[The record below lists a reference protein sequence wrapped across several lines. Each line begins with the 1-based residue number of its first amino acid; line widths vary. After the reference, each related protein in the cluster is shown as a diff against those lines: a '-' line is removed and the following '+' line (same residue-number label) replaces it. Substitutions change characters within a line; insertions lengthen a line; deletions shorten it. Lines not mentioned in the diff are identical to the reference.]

1 MIKWVTGILISLA
14 ILVGFLTILMMT
26 PAGLNIGL
34 QIAKKVVPG
43 ELNYSSASGILP
55 TGPIAISNFSYRHK
69 GLEITVVKL
78 QVKWRLFYL
87 LRGVL
92 HITQLRA
99 DNIKILLPLHT
110 KETKFCLPFDI
121 SIHRGLLKNLSIKYP
136 PSDLVY
142 FKTILLNQI
151 EFNHALNGDIQ
162 AQITQPYPVNVYLNS
177 KGTCN
182 NYQLSLQ
189 AKSKDINWRMIGKG
203 TRQWMELQ
211 THEAHTLNGHLN
223 AFVKVY
229 FDPIFKW
236 DINLDIVN
244 LNLRKFNRN
253 WPQQLIVQLKTKGEH
268 KTGES
273 PDFILTGM
281 LQTQKAYMHIA
292 GEHYKQWNLAW
303 TINVADFSSLLAT
316 VKGSLQGRGT
326 ISGPKQF
333 PVINGEATG
342 HNITFPAYRISAL
355 EGHWNIDA
363 SFNQASTIT
372 INAHHVHMPFHR
384 LSALKIDVSGQ
395 PHADHIKADIFID
408 NGEVSRTTVNLL
420 LDDDL
425 QNKIW
430 RGVFSHFTIQSQKFG
445 KWGIDR
451 SSTLTVTADQAT
463 ISPFCFHSG
472 LNHLCLQGRWN
483 RIPLPTV
490 NGTLTV
496 NSDDVSIVKLFL
508 PDTIQLHGRLLA
520 NFAISGRTGR
530 PSVNGT
536 LQLEQGSIDFPQL
549 QVSLTQVHGSVDSTG
564 PAINYRMEGYSKNQP
579 IQITGQTRLD
589 APGRPTTTLTVHG
602 ENLLIVNTH
611 QYIIYGSGKLKIDI
625 VDRNID
631 ITGTLTV
638 PRAILKPT
646 TFSRAA
652 ALTGDVVFIGADE
665 KKTLCQTNINIKIIL
680 GDQILLDS
688 LGTKGRLAGGL
699 TLLKP
704 PNQVMTANGRITI
717 IDGTFTTHGRT
728 LDIAPRSG
736 VTFIQSP
743 ITNPMLSVRAT
754 RTMKTSPIVP
764 QLGGPTVT
772 TVGLDV
778 EGTLQHPKVT
788 LYSFDPNLSQADIL
802 SFLIFGHSANANTLS
817 NVNLL
822 VDAVDTLKI
831 GGGKTSAS
839 GVLDQ
844 ITQGLG
850 LTELGIESQ
859 TTIAALGAPPTGPTQ
874 SAFVVGRYLSPR
886 IYIRY
891 GRGIT
896 TSINV
901 IQLRYLISENW
912 AIQTETSSLGSDVD
926 VLYSIERN

>member
-34 QIAKKVVPG
+34 RIAKKVVPG
-43 ELNYSSASGILP
+43 ELNYSSASGIP

-69 GLEITVVKL
+69 GLEITVAKL

-92 HITQLRA
+92 HITQLHA
-99 DNIKILLPLHT
+99 DNIKIVLPLHT
-110 KETKFCLPFDI
+110 EETKSRLPFDI

-136 PSDLVY
+136 AYDPVH

-162 AQITQPYPVNVYLNS
+162 AQITQPYPVNVYLHS
-177 KGTCN
+177 KGTRD

-189 AKSKDINWRMIGKG
+189 TKSKDINWRMTGKG
-203 TRQWMELQ
+203 TRQWIELQ

-236 DINLDIVN
+236 DINLDMVD

-253 WPQQLIVQLKTKGEH
+253 WPQQLTVQLKTKGEH
-268 KTGES
+268 KIGES
-273 PDFILTGM
+273 PDFTLNGM
-281 LQTQKAYMHIA
+281 LQTPKAYMHIA
-292 GEHYKQWNLAW
+292 GEHYQQWNLAW
-303 TINVADFSSLLAT
+303 TLNVADFSSLLAT
-316 VKGSLQGRGT
+316 ATGSLQSHGT
-326 ISGPKQF
+326 ISGPTQF
-333 PVINGEATG
+333 PIINGEATG
-342 HNITFPAYRISAL
+342 HNIIFPAYRIGAL
-355 EGHWNIDA
+355 EGHWNIDT

-372 INAHHVHMPFHR
+372 INAQHVHTPVHR
-384 LSALKIDVSGQ
+384 LSALKIDASGQ
-395 PHADHIKADIFID
+395 PHAHHIKADIFID
-408 NGEVSRTTVNLL
+408 NGEVGRTTVNLL
-420 LDDDL
+420 LDGHL

-430 RGVFSHFTIQSQKFG
+430 RGVFNNFTIQSQKFG
-445 KWGIDR
+445 KWDIDR
-451 SSTLTVTADQAT
+451 SSTLTVTADHAT
-463 ISPFCFHSG
+463 ISPFCLRSG
-472 LNHLCLQGRWN
+472 PNHLCLQGRWN
-483 RIPLPTV
+483 RIPLSTV

-496 NSDDVSIVKLFL
+496 NSGDASIVKLFL
-508 PDTIQLHGRLLA
+508 PDTIQLHGRLVA
-520 NFAISGRTGR
+520 NFAISGRTER

-536 LQLEQGSIDFPQL
+536 LQLEAGSIDFPQL
-549 QVSLTQVHGSVDSTG
+549 QVSLTQIRGSVASTG
-564 PAINYRMEGYSKNQP
+564 STINYRMEGYSQNQP

-589 APGRPTTTLTVHG
+589 APGRPTTLTVHG

-611 QYIIYGSGKLKIDI
+611 QYIIYGSGELKIDI

-665 KKTLCQTNINIKIIL
+665 KQTPWRTNINIKIIL

-688 LGTKGRLAGGL
+688 LGAKGRLAGEL

-728 LDIAPRSG
+728 LDIGPHSA

-743 ITNPMLSVRAT
+743 ITNPMLSVRAI

-772 TVGLDV
+772 VGLDV
-778 EGTLQHPKVT
+778 EGTLHHPEVA
-788 LYSFDPNLSQADIL
+788 LYSSDPNLTQADIL
-802 SFLIFGHSANANTLS
+802 SFLIFGHSANANTPA

-822 VDAVDTLKI
+822 VDAVDTLNI
-831 GGGKTSAS
+831 GGGKTSAG
-839 GVLDQ
+839 GVVDQ

-859 TTIAALGAPPTGPTQ
+859 TTIAALGGPTGPTQ

-891 GRGIT
+891 SRGIT

-901 IQLRYLISENW
+901 IQIRYLISENW
-912 AIQTETSSLGSDVD
+912 AIQTETSSLGSGVD